1 MVKSVVI
8 ELHSNHYFTQYDK
21 VRDTAIE
28 GLLMKLYEHGSIE
41 PQLQHCANKII
52 INYDN
57 LSRKDWRILDLMD
70 QKAVK
75 VDGHYELPLPVKDE
89 DIRLPKSKRMIDSSK
104 NTRIL
109 WKN

>member
-1 MVKSVVI
+1 MVKSMVI

-28 GLLMKLYEHGSIE
+28 GLLMKLYEHDSIE

-70 QKAVK
+70 KKQLKWM
-75 VDGHYELPLPVKDE
+75 GIMNCLCQ
-89 DIRLPKSKRMIDSSK
+89 
-104 NTRIL
+104 
-109 WKN
+109 

>member
-1 MVKSVVI
+1 MVKSMVI
-8 ELHSNHYFTQYDK
+8 EPHSNHYFTQYDK

-28 GLLMKLYEHGSIE
+28 GLLMKLYEHDSIE

-75 VDGHYELPLPVKDE
+75 MDGHYELPLPVKDE
-89 DIRLPKSKRMIDSSK
+89 DIRLPKSKKMIDSSK

>member
-21 VRDTAIE
+21 VKDTAIE

-52 INYDN
+52 INYDK
-57 LSRKDWRILDLMD
+57 LSRNDWRILDLMD
-70 QKAVK
+70 
-75 VDGHYELPLPVKDE
+75 
-89 DIRLPKSKRMIDSSK
+89 
-104 NTRIL
+104 
-109 WKN
+109 